1 VSRPSRSLLTVL
13 GVTFGLAVT
22 VGNVIGAGILRTPGE
37 IAANLPTFWLFISVW
52 IIGAIYAALGANALA
67 ELAAMTAQSGGQYVF
82 VRRALGDYSGF
93 IVGWSDWI
101 STCGT
106 TAVVSITL
114 GEYAVVLMPH
124 LPPVK
129 VIALIVVA
137 ALTVVH
143 WMGVRSGA
151 AAQDITSFLKALAL
165 LLLIAACFW
174 AGGRNPTDSG
184 IVIERESSLLVAF
197 VLALQAVI
205 YTYDGWT
212 APIYFAGEVKNPG
225 RNLPRSMF
233 GGLALVT
240 AIYLLINVAFVRVVP
255 LATIAGEKLAAATVA
270 RFLFGPNGDLVVRSI
285 MVVGLIS
292 AANSNVMIAPRVI
305 YAMAKD
311 RLFWRGATEVNAGG
325 TPDISLLISSAI
337 AAAFIVTGT
346 FETVLAKIAYF
357 FVANYTLS
365 FASLFVMRVR
375 EPNAERPYR
384 AWGHPVT
391 TAIALIAS
399 VAFLIGAVIGDPGNS
414 LWAVGLLVVSY
425 PVYLLVR
432 PRPLSS

>member
-1 VSRPSRSLLTVL
+1 M
-13 GVTFGLAVT
+13 
-22 VGNVIGAGILRTPGE
+22 TP
-37 IAANLPTFWLFISVW
+37 L
-52 IIGAIYAALGANALA
+52 
-67 ELAAMTAQSGGQYVF
+67 SGGQYVF
-82 VRRALGDYSGF
+82 VRRALGDYAGF

-114 GEYAVVLMPH
+114 GEYAVVLMPQ

-129 VIALIVVA
+129 VIALIVIA
-137 ALTVVH
+137 ALTVVQ

-151 AAQDITSFLKALAL
+151 AAQDVTSFLKALAL

-184 IVIERESSLLVAF
+184 MVIERESSLLVAF
-197 VLALQAVI
+197 VLSLQAVI

-225 RNLPRSMF
+225 RNLPRAMF

-270 RFLFGPNGDLVVRSI
+270 RFLFGPNGVLVVRWF

-292 AANSNVMIAPRVI
+292 AANSNVMIAPRVL
-305 YAMAKD
+305 YAMPKD
-311 RLFWRGATEVNAGG
+311 RVFWLCAAEVNAGG
-325 TPDISLLISSAI
+325 TPDISLLISSSI
-337 AAAFIVTGT
+337 AAAFIVTGS

-391 TAIALIAS
+391 TAIALLAS

-432 PRPLSS
+432 PKPLSS